1 MFDYKLVLTVLAICA
16 GFVGYALYFR
26 NILSGKTKPHA
37 FSWFVWALISAIAF
51 AAQLAG
57 KGGPGAFVTG
67 FTGLSCM
74 AITVLALFKGKRDFP
89 LVDWLCLMAA
99 LAAVGLWLYTKNPV
113 SAVVLITIT
122 DTIAFLPT
130 VRKGYIKPNE
140 ETAATFALSGT
151 KYFLSLFA
159 LNRFTVTTALYP
171 SVLVAM
177 NALFVTILLI
187 RRKMV

>member
-1 MFDYKLVLTVLAICA
+1 
-16 GFVGYALYFR
+16 
-26 NILSGKTKPHA
+26 
-37 FSWFVWALISAIAF
+37 
-51 AAQLAG
+51 
-57 KGGPGAFVTG
+57 
-67 FTGLSCM
+67 M

-122 DTIAFLPT
+122 DTFAFLPT
-130 VRKGYIKPNE
+130 VRKGYGKPNE

-171 SVLVAM
+171 SVLVTL
-177 NALFVTILLI
+177 NALFVAMLLI